1 MDLYISKQC
10 KHCAQLLTLLRD
22 NPNLQPYFNIK
33 PIENYPY
40 PKELKVVPTLIKDN
54 QLFTDN
60 ELNKIIN
67 DVYRFDME
75 KKSQMPSQQM
85 PSQQMPSQQ
94 MPSQQM
100 PFQQMPQQMQDERS
114 IKMQQFANNNKG
126 PQPQKPEDNNDEI
139 LGVCLSEEC
148 MYESIN
154 NDNDNYLNGNYCNL
168 DDGYSGV
175 KIDDKN
181 SKNGEKTG
189 KFDNNAFENMMKS
202 RGAM

>member
-22 NPNLQPYFNIK
+22 NSNLQPYFNIK

-67 DVYRFDME
+67 DVNRFDME

-85 PSQQMPSQQ
+85 PSQQMPYRQI
-94 MPSQQM
+94 P
-100 PFQQMPQQMQDERS
+100 DERS
-114 IKMQQFANNNKG
+114 IKMQQFANNKG
-126 PQPQKPEDNNDEI
+126 PPPQKPEDNNDEI
-139 LGVCLSEEC
+139 LGICLSEDC

-154 NDNDNYLNGNYCNL
+154 NDNDNYLNGKYCNL

-202 RGAM
+202 RGAI